1 LLLLYFWS
9 FAYRFIM
16 STFRFILRDQFRSS
30 FNVFLFLSSSLF
42 LATSLTGCEQAQES
56 APAGMQ
62 PAAVT
67 VMSMTTQSVPFSI
80 ELPAT
85 LSGAKEVEI
94 RAQVSGILQA
104 RNFSEGNKVI
114 AGQSLFSLDAK
125 TYAAEMEKAKADFN
139 ASTVRLQQAER
150 EVNRIRPLR
159 EQNSI
164 SQRELDNAVSNVDI
178 NLADVKSMQ
187 AKLDQAKLRL
197 DYTKVTSP
205 VTGIVGRE
213 LVSEGTYI
221 SGPEVLLTQLTQ
233 IDPIRVRFGLSER
246 EQLKMRNDEAAG
258 LLSLP
263 EEGHWKTKIKLFD
276 GSLHPQ
282 IGQVNFSD
290 IRINSKTGTS
300 ELQAIIPNPNF
311 SLRPGQFVRIV
322 LEGAVREEAFVVPQ
336 RAVLDNGLGKFVYVM
351 AKNEKGISIALPAP
365 VIVGEWVTKAK
376 GIANGWIIREGLKVG
391 DQVIID
397 GMARIFFPGMPVRLA
412 EDAATATS
420 KVVTPTADNKG

>member
-1 LLLLYFWS
+1 MLLCIWS
-9 FAYRFIM
+9 LPYRLVM
-16 STFRFILRDQFRSS
+16 STFRFMLNGQLKP
-30 FNVFLFLSSSLF
+30 LFSRLLLLSSSVL
-42 LATSLTGCEQAQES
+42 LATALTGCEQAQQS

-62 PAAVT
+62 PAAVS

-94 RAQVSGILQA
+94 RAQVSGILQT
-104 RNFSEGNKVI
+104 RNFSEGDKVT

-125 TYAAEMEKAKADFN
+125 TYAAEMAKTKADLN
-139 ASTVRLQQAER
+139 AAKVRLEQAQR

-159 EQNSI
+159 EKNSI
-164 SQRELDNAVSNVDI
+164 SQRELDNAISSADI

-187 AKLDQAKLRL
+187 ANLEQAKLRL
-197 DYTKVTSP
+197 DYTKVISP

-213 LVSEGTYI
+213 LVSEGTYV

-246 EQLKMRNDEAAG
+246 EQLQMRNDAAAG
-258 LLSLP
+258 LLTLP
-263 EEGHWKTKIKLFD
+263 EEGHWNTRIKLFD

-282 IGQVNFSD
+282 VGQVNFSD
-290 IRINSKTGTS
+290 IRINSQTGTS
-300 ELQAIIPNPNF
+300 ELQAITPNPSF
-311 SLRPGQFVRIV
+311 SLRPGQFVRII
-322 LEGAVREEAFVVPQ
+322 LEGAVRENAYVVPQ

-351 AKNEKGISIALPAP
+351 AKNDQGMTVALPAP
-365 VIVGEWVTKAK
+365 VVVGEWVTEAE
-376 GIANGWIIREGLKVG
+376 GIENGWVIREGLKTG

-397 GMARIFFPGMPVRLA
+397 GMARIFFPGMPIRLA
-412 EDAATATS
+412 DDQLPSAAQQ
-420 KVVTPTADNKG
+420 

>member
-1 LLLLYFWS
+1 
-9 FAYRFIM
+9 M
-16 STFRFILRDQFRSS
+16 STFRFMLSGKLKPF
-30 FNVFLFLSSSLF
+30 FNGFLLLSSSAVLVT
-42 LATSLTGCEQAQES
+42 ALTGCEQAQQS

-62 PAAVT
+62 PAAVS
-67 VMSMTTQSVPFSI
+67 VMSMATQSVPFSI

-94 RAQVSGILQA
+94 RAQVSGILQT
-104 RNFSEGNKVI
+104 RNFSEGDKVT

-125 TYAAEMEKAKADFN
+125 TYAAEMEKSRADLN
-139 ASTVRLQQAER
+139 AATVRLKQAQR
-150 EVNRIRPLR
+150 EVKRIKPLR
-159 EQNSI
+159 DKNSI
-164 SQRELDNAVSNVDI
+164 SQRELDNAISSVDI
-178 NLADVKSMQ
+178 NYADVKSMQ
-187 AKLDQAKLRL
+187 AKLDQAQLRL

-213 LVSEGTYI
+213 LVSEGTYV

-246 EQLKMRNDEAAG
+246 EQLKMRNDAAAG
-258 LLSLP
+258 SLTLP

-290 IRINSKTGTS
+290 IRINSQTGTS
-300 ELQAIIPNPNF
+300 ELQAITPNPDF

-322 LEGAVREEAFVVPQ
+322 LEGAVRENAFVVPQ

-351 AKNEKGISIALPAP
+351 AKNDKGVTVALPAP
-365 VIVGEWVTKAK
+365 VVVGEWVTKVA
-376 GIANGWIIREGLKVG
+376 GIENGWIIREGLKTG

-397 GMARIFFPGMPVRLA
+397 GMARIFFPGMPIRLA
-412 EDAATATS
+412 DDQLTTNS
-420 KVVTPTADNKG
+420 QQ

>member
-1 LLLLYFWS
+1 MSTSRFMLNGQLKPLFSRLLLL
-9 FAYRFIM
+9 
-16 STFRFILRDQFRSS
+16 
-30 FNVFLFLSSSLF
+30 SSSVL
-42 LATSLTGCEQAQES
+42 LATALTGCEQAQQS

-62 PAAVT
+62 PAAVS

-94 RAQVSGILQA
+94 RAQVSGILQT
-104 RNFSEGNKVI
+104 RNFSEGDKVT

-125 TYAAEMEKAKADFN
+125 TYAAEMAKTKADLN
-139 ASTVRLQQAER
+139 AAKVRLEQAQR

-159 EQNSI
+159 EKNSI
-164 SQRELDNAVSNVDI
+164 SQRELDNAISSADI

-187 AKLDQAKLRL
+187 ANLEQAKLRL
-197 DYTKVTSP
+197 DYTKVISP

-213 LVSEGTYI
+213 LVSEGTYV

-246 EQLKMRNDEAAG
+246 EQLQMRNDAAAG
-258 LLSLP
+258 LLTLP
-263 EEGHWKTKIKLFD
+263 EEGHWNTRIKLFD

-282 IGQVNFSD
+282 VGQVNFSD
-290 IRINSKTGTS
+290 IRINSQTGTS
-300 ELQAIIPNPNF
+300 ELQAITPNPSF
-311 SLRPGQFVRIV
+311 SLRPGQFVRII
-322 LEGAVREEAFVVPQ
+322 LEGAVRENAYVVPQ

-351 AKNEKGISIALPAP
+351 AKNDQGMTVALPAP
-365 VIVGEWVTKAK
+365 VVVGEWVTEAE
-376 GIANGWIIREGLKVG
+376 GIENGWVIREGLKTG

-397 GMARIFFPGMPVRLA
+397 GMARIFFPGMPIRLA
-412 EDAATATS
+412 DDQLPSAAQQ
-420 KVVTPTADNKG
+420 

>member
-1 LLLLYFWS
+1 MLNGQLKPFFSRLLL
-9 FAYRFIM
+9 
-16 STFRFILRDQFRSS
+16 
-30 FNVFLFLSSSLF
+30 VSSSVL
-42 LATSLTGCEQAQES
+42 LATALSGCEQAQQS

-62 PAAVT
+62 PAAVS

-94 RAQVSGILQA
+94 RAQVSGILQT
-104 RNFSEGNKVI
+104 RNFSEGDKVT

-125 TYAAEMEKAKADFN
+125 TYAAEMAKTKADLN
-139 ASTVRLQQAER
+139 AARVRLEQAQR

-159 EQNSI
+159 EKNSI
-164 SQRELDNAVSNVDI
+164 SQRELDNAISSADI

-187 AKLDQAKLRL
+187 ANLEQAKLRL
-197 DYTKVTSP
+197 DYTKVISP

-213 LVSEGTYI
+213 LVSEGTYV

-246 EQLKMRNDEAAG
+246 EQLQMRNDAAAG
-258 LLSLP
+258 LLTLP
-263 EEGHWKTKIKLFD
+263 EEGHWNTRIKLFD

-282 IGQVNFSD
+282 VGQVNFSD
-290 IRINSKTGTS
+290 IRINSQTGTS
-300 ELQAIIPNPNF
+300 ELQAITPNPSF
-311 SLRPGQFVRIV
+311 SLRPGQFVRII
-322 LEGAVREEAFVVPQ
+322 LEGAVRENAYVVPQ

-351 AKNEKGISIALPAP
+351 AKNDQGMTVALPAP
-365 VIVGEWVTKAK
+365 VVVGEWVTEAE
-376 GIANGWIIREGLKVG
+376 GIENGWVIREGLKTG

-397 GMARIFFPGMPVRLA
+397 GMARIFFPGMPIRLA
-412 EDAATATS
+412 DDQLPSAAQ
-420 KVVTPTADNKG
+420 K

>member
-1 LLLLYFWS
+1 
-9 FAYRFIM
+9 M
-16 STFRFILRDQFRSS
+16 STFRFMLNGQLKPFFSRLLL
-30 FNVFLFLSSSLF
+30 VSSSVL
-42 LATSLTGCEQAQES
+42 LATALSGCEQAQQS

-62 PAAVT
+62 PAAVS

-94 RAQVSGILQA
+94 RAQVSGILQT
-104 RNFSEGNKVI
+104 RNFSEGDKVT

-125 TYAAEMEKAKADFN
+125 TYAAEMAKSKADLN
-139 ASTVRLQQAER
+139 AARVRLEQAQR

-159 EQNSI
+159 EKNSI
-164 SQRELDNAVSNVDI
+164 SQRELDNAISSADI

-187 AKLDQAKLRL
+187 ADLEQAKLRL
-197 DYTKVTSP
+197 DYTKVISP

-213 LVSEGTYI
+213 LVSEGTYV

-246 EQLKMRNDEAAG
+246 EQLQMRNDAAAG
-258 LLSLP
+258 LLTLP
-263 EEGHWKTKIKLFD
+263 EEGHWNTKIKLFD

-282 IGQVNFSD
+282 VGQVNFSD
-290 IRINSKTGTS
+290 IRINSQTGTS
-300 ELQAIIPNPNF
+300 ELQAITPNPNF
-311 SLRPGQFVRIV
+311 SLRPGQFVRII
-322 LEGAVREEAFVVPQ
+322 LEGAVRENAYVVPQ

-351 AKNEKGISIALPAP
+351 AKNKEGMTVALPAP
-365 VIVGEWVTKAK
+365 VVVGEWVTEAA
-376 GIANGWIIREGLKVG
+376 GIENGWVIREGLKTG

-397 GMARIFFPGMPVRLA
+397 GMARIFFPGMPIRLA
-412 EDAATATS
+412 DDQLPSAS
-420 KVVTPTADNKG
+420 QQ

>member
-1 LLLLYFWS
+1 MSTLRFVLNGQLKPLFSRLLLL
-9 FAYRFIM
+9 
-16 STFRFILRDQFRSS
+16 
-30 FNVFLFLSSSLF
+30 SSSVL
-42 LATSLTGCEQAQES
+42 LATALTGCEQAQQS

-62 PAAVT
+62 PAAVS

-94 RAQVSGILQA
+94 RAQVSGILQT
-104 RNFSEGNKVI
+104 RNFSEGDKVT

-125 TYAAEMEKAKADFN
+125 TYAAEMAKSKADLN
-139 ASTVRLQQAER
+139 AARVRLEQAQR

-159 EQNSI
+159 EKNSI
-164 SQRELDNAVSNVDI
+164 SQRELDNAISSADI

-187 AKLDQAKLRL
+187 ADLEQAKLRL
-197 DYTKVTSP
+197 DYTKVISP

-213 LVSEGTYI
+213 LVSEGTYV

-246 EQLKMRNDEAAG
+246 EQLQMRNDAAAG
-258 LLSLP
+258 LLTLP
-263 EEGHWKTKIKLFD
+263 EEGHWNTKIKLFD

-290 IRINSKTGTS
+290 IRINSQTGTS
-300 ELQAIIPNPNF
+300 ELQAITPNPNF
-311 SLRPGQFVRIV
+311 SLRPGQFVRII
-322 LEGAVREEAFVVPQ
+322 LEGAVRENAYVVPQ

-351 AKNEKGISIALPAP
+351 AKNKEGMTVALPAP
-365 VIVGEWVTKAK
+365 VVVGEWVTEAA
-376 GIANGWIIREGLKVG
+376 GIENGWVIREGLKTG

-397 GMARIFFPGMPVRLA
+397 GMARIFFPGMPIRLA
-412 EDAATATS
+412 DDQLPSAAQQ
-420 KVVTPTADNKG
+420 

>member
-1 LLLLYFWS
+1 
-9 FAYRFIM
+9 M
-16 STFRFILRDQFRSS
+16 STFRFMLNGQLKP
-30 FNVFLFLSSSLF
+30 LFSRLLLLSSSVL
-42 LATSLTGCEQAQES
+42 LATALTGCEQAQQS

-62 PAAVT
+62 PAAVS

-94 RAQVSGILQA
+94 RAQVSGILQT
-104 RNFSEGNKVI
+104 RNFSEGDKVT

-125 TYAAEMEKAKADFN
+125 TYAAEMAKSKADLN
-139 ASTVRLQQAER
+139 AARVRLEQAQR

-159 EQNSI
+159 EKNSI
-164 SQRELDNAVSNVDI
+164 SQRELDNAISSADI

-187 AKLDQAKLRL
+187 ANLEQAKLRL
-197 DYTKVTSP
+197 DYTKVISP

-213 LVSEGTYI
+213 LVSEGTYV

-246 EQLKMRNDEAAG
+246 EQLQMRNDAAAG
-258 LLSLP
+258 LLTLP
-263 EEGHWKTKIKLFD
+263 EEGHWNTRIKLFD

-282 IGQVNFSD
+282 VGQVNFSD
-290 IRINSKTGTS
+290 IRINSQTGTS
-300 ELQAIIPNPNF
+300 ELQAITPNPSF
-311 SLRPGQFVRIV
+311 SLRPGQFVRII
-322 LEGAVREEAFVVPQ
+322 LEGAVRENAYVVPQ

-351 AKNEKGISIALPAP
+351 AKNDQGMTVALPAP
-365 VIVGEWVTKAK
+365 VVVGEWVTEAE
-376 GIANGWIIREGLKVG
+376 GIENGWVIREGLKTG

-397 GMARIFFPGMPVRLA
+397 GMARIFFPGMPIRLA
-412 EDAATATS
+412 DDQLPSAAQ
-420 KVVTPTADNKG
+420 K

>member
-1 LLLLYFWS
+1 MLNGQLKPLFSRLLLL
-9 FAYRFIM
+9 
-16 STFRFILRDQFRSS
+16 
-30 FNVFLFLSSSLF
+30 SSSVL
-42 LATSLTGCEQAQES
+42 LATALTGCEQAQQS

-62 PAAVT
+62 PAAVS

-94 RAQVSGILQA
+94 RAQVSGILQT
-104 RNFSEGNKVI
+104 RNFSEGDKVT

-125 TYAAEMEKAKADFN
+125 TYAAEMAKSKADLN
-139 ASTVRLQQAER
+139 AARVRLEQAQR

-159 EQNSI
+159 EKNSI
-164 SQRELDNAVSNVDI
+164 SQRELDNAISSADI

-187 AKLDQAKLRL
+187 ANLEQAKLRL
-197 DYTKVTSP
+197 DYTKVISP

-213 LVSEGTYI
+213 LVSEGTYV

-246 EQLKMRNDEAAG
+246 EQLQMRNDAAAG
-258 LLSLP
+258 LLTLP
-263 EEGHWKTKIKLFD
+263 EEGHWNTKIKLFD

-290 IRINSKTGTS
+290 IRINSQTGTS
-300 ELQAIIPNPNF
+300 ELQAITPNPNF
-311 SLRPGQFVRIV
+311 SLRPGQFVRII
-322 LEGAVREEAFVVPQ
+322 LEGAVRENAYVVPQ

-351 AKNEKGISIALPAP
+351 AKNKEGMTVALPAP
-365 VIVGEWVTKAK
+365 VVVGEWVTEAA
-376 GIANGWIIREGLKVG
+376 GIENGWVIREGLKTG

-397 GMARIFFPGMPVRLA
+397 GMARIFFPGMPIRLA
-412 EDAATATS
+412 DDQLPSAAQQ
-420 KVVTPTADNKG
+420 

>member
-1 LLLLYFWS
+1 
-9 FAYRFIM
+9 M
-16 STFRFILRDQFRSS
+16 STFRFMLNGQLKPFFSRLLL
-30 FNVFLFLSSSLF
+30 VSSSVL
-42 LATSLTGCEQAQES
+42 LATALSGCEQAQQS

-62 PAAVT
+62 PAAVS

-94 RAQVSGILQA
+94 RAQVSGILQT
-104 RNFSEGNKVI
+104 RNFSEGDKVT

-125 TYAAEMEKAKADFN
+125 TYAAEMAKTKADLN
-139 ASTVRLQQAER
+139 AARVRLEQAQR

-159 EQNSI
+159 EKNSI
-164 SQRELDNAVSNVDI
+164 SQRELDNAISSADI

-187 AKLDQAKLRL
+187 ANLEQAKLRL
-197 DYTKVTSP
+197 DYTKVISP

-213 LVSEGTYI
+213 LVSEGTYV

-246 EQLKMRNDEAAG
+246 EQLQMRNDAAAG
-258 LLSLP
+258 LLTLP
-263 EEGHWKTKIKLFD
+263 EEGHWNTRIKLFD

-282 IGQVNFSD
+282 VGQVNFSD
-290 IRINSKTGTS
+290 IRINSQTGTS
-300 ELQAIIPNPNF
+300 ELQAITPNPSF
-311 SLRPGQFVRIV
+311 SLRPGQFVRII
-322 LEGAVREEAFVVPQ
+322 LEGAVRENAYVVPQ

-351 AKNEKGISIALPAP
+351 AKNDQGMTVALPAP
-365 VIVGEWVTKAK
+365 VVVGEWVTEAE
-376 GIANGWIIREGLKVG
+376 GIENGWVIREGLKTG

-397 GMARIFFPGMPVRLA
+397 GMARIFFPGMPIRLA
-412 EDAATATS
+412 DDQLPSAAQ
-420 KVVTPTADNKG
+420 K